1 METGMTKQRFNGIR
15 ILAAGLCALL
25 LSGCA
30 AQAEYPPAL
39 AESTAT
45 PPPVET
51 KREVPLMVE
60 LYFRSTDGR
69 TLSAEQRE
77 VAWPAGTSRAQAA
90 LSALCDGPNS
100 PSLAAVVPSGLS
112 LKDVELSGD
121 VCHVYFTGSAP
132 ENTQELLIAR
142 AAIAA
147 TVRASEGILYSDI
160 YINGMQ
166 PGYNGRPLG
175 VLQPVDV
182 ALDVYLAD
190 IKQESVSTEQ
200 AEGEAGTFDSWNV
213 PLYFSDAKGELLLCD
228 VRTLP
233 YSRKVDA
240 SLVITT
246 LLGELAKGPVESN
259 GREPILPIDMRL
271 NKCVFAQDGVFLPQ
285 GAEEETVT
293 PPAADEPGIVELY
306 FSRPSENFDEMM
318 VYASIVYTVTGFWPK
333 VEGVRI
339 YLDDELVDVADVLG
353 LDISPHTGFT
363 RTDFAGMLGHTATL
377 AFPDQDGL
385 GLYPVLRC
393 MPQHAVYDPLARL
406 RALFT
411 GPADPG
417 VPLALFAPEDAL
429 SVSVQGNT
437 AVVNWKPGFYEKL
450 AAFVDNGVS
459 HLPRNTRAQ
468 MVVFAVVNTL
478 AGIPGIERVWM
489 LEDGQRI
496 NKSIDM
502 IYLGNALFY
511 NPGLMLT

>member
-1 METGMTKQRFNGIR
+1 METGMVKCRFNGIR
-15 ILAAGLCALL
+15 LLAAALCALL
-25 LSGCA
+25 LSGCTV
-30 AQAEYPPAL
+30 QAEYPPAL

-45 PPPVET
+45 PPLVET
-51 KREVPLMVE
+51 EREALLTAE

-69 TLSAEQRE
+69 TLSTEQRE
-77 VAWPAGTSRAQAA
+77 VKWPAGTSRAQAA

-121 VCHVYFTGSAP
+121 VCHVYFTGALP
-132 ENTQELLIAR
+132 ANAQELLVAR

-147 TVRASEGILYSDI
+147 TVEANEGILYSDI

-175 VLQPVDV
+175 VLHPVDV
-182 ALDVYLAD
+182 ALDVYIAD
-190 IKQESVSTEQ
+190 LKQQTASIEQ
-200 AEGEAGTFDSWNV
+200 SEGEASTFDSWNAS
-213 PLYFSDAKGELLLCD
+213 LYFSDTKGELLLCD

-233 YSRKVDA
+233 YSRKSDA
-240 SLVITT
+240 SLVITA
-246 LLGELAKGPVESN
+246 LLGELAKGPVESD
-259 GREPILPIDMRL
+259 GREPILPTDMRL
-271 NKCVFAQDGVFLPQ
+271 NKCMFVQDGIFLPQ
-285 GAEEETVT
+285 GEENGTAA
-293 PPAADEPGIVELY
+293 PPATNEQGIAELY
-306 FSRPSENFDEMM
+306 FSRPSESFNEMT
-318 VYASIVYTVTGFWPK
+318 VYAAIVYTVTGFWPK

-353 LDISPHTGFT
+353 LDISPHTSFT
-363 RTDFAGMLGHTATL
+363 RADFAGMLGHTATL

-393 MPQHAVYDPLARL
+393 MPQDAVYDPLARL

-417 VPLALFAPEDAL
+417 VPLTLFAPEDVL
-429 SVSVQGNT
+429 SVSVQDNT
-437 AVVNWKPGFYEKL
+437 AVVNWRPGFYEKL
-450 AAFVDNGVS
+450 AAFVDSGVS

-468 MVVFAVVNTL
+468 MVVFAIVDTL